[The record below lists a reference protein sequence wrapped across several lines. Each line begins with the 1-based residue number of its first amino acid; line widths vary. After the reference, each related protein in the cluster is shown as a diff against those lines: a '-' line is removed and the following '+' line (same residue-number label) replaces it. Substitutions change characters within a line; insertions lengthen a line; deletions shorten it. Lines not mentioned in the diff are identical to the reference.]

1 MHSKP
6 EESSSSEPADA
17 RTPVGLMPDSEVFV
31 SRLGIGL
38 FQIKHLT
45 WWRPPAKLFLL
56 ISFSESKLKRI
67 SSKNPNKITGKDLI
81 KNMSEFKEM
90 YMTDYLRN
98 RSKVGNDD
106 LIIDN
111 HYVDLPN
118 LNEKEKSFLEVSI
131 QICLKYVKIKKIS
144 WKWQVFN

>member
-1 MHSKP
+1 
-6 EESSSSEPADA
+6 
-17 RTPVGLMPDSEVFV
+17 
-31 SRLGIGL
+31 
-38 FQIKHLT
+38 
-45 WWRPPAKLFLL
+45 
-56 ISFSESKLKRI
+56 
-67 SSKNPNKITGKDLI
+67 
-81 KNMSEFKEM
+81 MSEFKEM

-144 WKWQVFN
+144 